1 MASDDE
7 MTRYESCGRKRIQSE
22 TNDDEYDDDEMTS
35 RDTKAEDEHE
45 HKDGAKRKTHDD
57 EYADDN
63 GGDADRRGDEE
74 IRKLRTKTNT
84 KTGRRR
90 KLTNTTT
97 MTTR

>member
-1 MASDDE
+1 
-7 MTRYESCGRKRIQSE
+7 
-22 TNDDEYDDDEMTS
+22 MTS

-90 KLTNTTT
+90 KTKADDDEYDDDDDE
-97 MTTR
+97 MTRYES